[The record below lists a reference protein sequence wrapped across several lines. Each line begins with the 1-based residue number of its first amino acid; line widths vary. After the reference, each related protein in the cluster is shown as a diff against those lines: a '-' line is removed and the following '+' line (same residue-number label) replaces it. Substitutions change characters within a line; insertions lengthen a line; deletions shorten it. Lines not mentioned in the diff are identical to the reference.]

1 MGTCDR
7 QEKVSSSPK
16 VLLGNCLQIR
26 NLFWR
31 YTELNRLWVGSSEIP
46 ILWELHQDDRTVC
59 CGHTI
64 VDSYVMQCLVF
75 SCNVECCTLTAM
87 TIFNKFKAHTELVNK
102 KYSFSWE
109 YFFANYGQTQHHT
122 SWQYRVVPKQ
132 REDWSSWTPFIVKCS

>member
-1 MGTCDR
+1 MIYGTG
-7 QEKVSSSPK
+7 
-16 VLLGNCLQIR
+16 VLSCFHMLQSVAIID
-26 NLFWR
+26 N
-31 YTELNRLWVGSSEIP
+31 VA
-46 ILWELHQDDRTVC
+46 C
-59 CGHTI
+59 CATP
-64 VDSYVMQCLVF
+64 DSYVMQCLVF

-132 REDWSSWTPFIVKCS
+132 RED